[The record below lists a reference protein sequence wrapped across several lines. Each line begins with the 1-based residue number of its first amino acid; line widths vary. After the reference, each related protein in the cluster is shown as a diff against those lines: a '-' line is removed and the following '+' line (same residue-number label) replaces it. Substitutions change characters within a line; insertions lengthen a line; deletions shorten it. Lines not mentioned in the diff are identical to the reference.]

1 MNKIGM
7 VVDLSHSGQRTA
19 LDAIEASSNPLWISH
34 SNCAA
39 VHKHPRCATDEVI
52 RAVAETGGVFG
63 VTFWSVF
70 VSDSDPASIE
80 EVLRHVDHVAEL
92 VGPEFLAIGSDL
104 DMHGYDSAEQYASR
118 RESFRGTPTYRRQW
132 DIPGLDNPHRMLN
145 FSAALRSHG
154 YSESEVAG
162 IMGENAR
169 RVLRKVWIS

>member
-7 VVDLSHSGQRTA
+7 VVDLSHAGQRTA
-19 LDAIEASSNPLWISH
+19 LDAIEASSKPVWISH
-34 SNCAA
+34 SNCEA
-39 VHKHPRCATDEVI
+39 VHKHPRCVTDEVT
-52 RAVAETGGVFG
+52 RAVAKTGGVFG
-63 VTFWSVF
+63 ITFYSVF

-104 DMHGYDSAEQYASR
+104 DMHGYDSAEQYAAR
-118 RESFRGTPTYRRQW
+118 RDSLRGQPAYRRQW

-145 FSAALRSHG
+145 FAATLRSHG
-154 YSESEVAG
+154 YSASEVNG

-169 RVLRKVWIS
+169 RMLRRVWTS